1 VSEPETTT
9 LQHYVGVLWR
19 RRVALLLPIVVLAVA
34 GYLSAHHQQPLYR
47 ASSQVL
53 LNHQDQVATSI
64 VGVQTPVEDPSRY
77 AATQAMVA
85 QTPAV
90 ARRVLAAVGEPNGN
104 VKQLL
109 DHTYVYPT
117 ADVLVF
123 AVREHDAAA
132 TVRLAGAWAQAYTA
146 YRRQLDTRELSK
158 TLAQLDDRL
167 AGLRGAGGGDGRLA
181 ATLAAKAQDV
191 QLLEALRRS
200 NVYVVQSPSLDDAD
214 RIAPRPLKTTAV
226 ATAVGILVGLVL
238 ALLLEGL
245 DSRVRP
251 ASELEE
257 ALAAPFLGRLPL
269 RDGSA
274 LREAALAVW
283 ARLELRDRS
292 ASRLL
297 LAAGGATDAGVAEVA
312 AELARASA
320 RAGRSAVLVDADLRS
335 APLDRI
341 FDLDPAGGTAAIA
354 SGATDEAATRLV
366 TPGGLGGQL
375 RVVGVGGRPDDPG
388 ALATSPALAAWLQ
401 TLRSDAD
408 DVIVVVP
415 PIAAVGD
422 ALVLAPVAGA
432 TLLVLPGGGIAR
444 RDLQTLVRAT
454 ADWPTRLT
462 GFVLVDRPTRSA
474 VRRVRPVPPARVP
487 DQTAESVR

>member
-1 VSEPETTT
+1 VNEPETTT

-34 GYLSAHHQQPLYR
+34 GYVSAHEQSPVYR

-64 VGVQTPVEDPSRY
+64 VGVQTPVQDPGRY
-77 AATQAMVA
+77 AVTQTLIAW
-85 QTPAV
+85 TPAV
-90 ARRVLAAVGEPNGN
+90 AQRVLTAVGEPHGN
-104 VKQLL
+104 VKNLL
-109 DHTYVYPT
+109 DHTSVYSN

-123 AVREHDAAA
+123 SVKEDSAAT
-132 TVRLAGAWAQAYTA
+132 TVRLAGAWARAYTD

-158 TLAQLDDRL
+158 TLAQLDARL
-167 AGLRGAGGGDGRLA
+167 AELRGSGGAEERLA

-200 NVYVVQSPSLDDAD
+200 NVYVVRTPALDDAD
-214 RIAPRPLKTTAV
+214 QIAPRPVRTTAV

-245 DSRVRP
+245 DTRVRS

-257 ALAAPFLGRLPL
+257 ALALPFLGRLPL

-274 LREAALAVW
+274 FREAALALW
-283 ARLELRDRS
+283 ARLELRDGG

-297 LAAGGATDAGVAEVA
+297 LVAGGATGAGVGEVA

-320 RAGRSAVLVDADLRS
+320 RANRRAVLVDADLRS

-341 FDLDPAGGTAAIA
+341 FDLDETAGTAAIA
-354 SGATDEAATRLV
+354 AGETDEAATRLV
-366 TPGGLGGQL
+366 SPGGLGAQL
-375 RVVGVGGRPDDPG
+375 RVIGVGRKPDDPG
-388 ALATSPALAAWLQ
+388 ALAVAPALAAWLQ

-415 PIAAVGD
+415 PVAAVGD
-422 ALVLAPVAGA
+422 ALVLAPVAAA
-432 TLLVLPGGGIAR
+432 TLLVLPGGGIPR
-444 RDLQTLVRAT
+444 RDLHTLVRAT
-454 ADWPTRLT
+454 SDWPTRLT
-462 GFVLVDRPTRSA
+462 GFVLVDRPTRRA
-474 VRRVRPVPPARVP
+474 ARRLRLAPPARVP